1 MKVISIILARGG
13 SKGLPNKN
21 ILKINNKPLISYS
34 IKASLNSK
42 YISKTIVSSD
52 SQEIID
58 ISKRCG
64 AEILKRPE
72 QLSGDEISSETVIS
86 NVLDNIS
93 NIDEY
98 DYLVLLQPTSPL
110 RNEKHIDEAF
120 KIVFDTQ
127 AYSLISCKKIDNA
140 PLKAFML
147 DKNNYLRG
155 ISNNTYPFMRRQD
168 LPPLFMP
175 NGAIYISRVNE
186 FRKNLTLFSE
196 KTMMYEMDNNSSIDI
211 DNWDDLKI
219 AESLILE
226 KC

>member
-13 SKGLPNKN
+13 SKGLPKKN
-21 ILKINNKPLISYS
+21 ILKINNKPLVSYS
-34 IKASLNSK
+34 IEASLKSK

-64 AEILKRPE
+64 AEILKRAE
-72 QLSGDEISSETVIS
+72 NLSGDHITSETVIS

-120 KIVFDTQ
+120 EIVFNAQ
-127 AYSLISCKKIDNA
+127 ADSLISCKKIDNA
-140 PLKAFML
+140 PLKAFIL

-175 NGAIYISRVNE
+175 NGAIYISRVKE
-186 FRKNLTLFSE
+186 FKKNSTLFSE

-219 AESLILE
+219 AESLILK

>member
-1 MKVISIILARGG
+1 MKVISIILARAG

-34 IKASLNSK
+34 IEASLNSK

-72 QLSGDEISSETVIS
+72 KLSGDEITSETVIS

-110 RNEKHIDEAF
+110 RNDKHIDEAF
-120 KIVFDTQ
+120 EIVFNAQ
-127 AYSLISCKKIDNA
+127 ADSLISCKKIDNA

-155 ISNNTYPFMRRQD
+155 ISNNTFPFMRRQD
-168 LPPLFMP
+168 LPLLFMP

-186 FRKNLTLFSE
+186 FRKNSTLFSE

-219 AESLILE
+219 AESLIIE

>member
-34 IKASLNSK
+34 IEASLNSK

-64 AEILKRPE
+64 AEILKRSE
-72 QLSGDEISSETVIS
+72 NLSGDEITSETVIS

-93 NIDEY
+93 NIDGY

-120 KIVFDTQ
+120 EIVFNAQ
-127 AYSLISCKKIDNA
+127 ADSLISCKKIDNA

-147 DKNNYLRG
+147 DKNNYLTG

-175 NGAIYISRVNE
+175 NGAIYISRVKE
-186 FRKNLTLFSE
+186 FKKNSTLFSE

>member
-13 SKGLPNKN
+13 SKGLPKKN
-21 ILKINNKPLISYS
+21 ILKINNKPLVSYS
-34 IKASLNSK
+34 IEASLKSK

-64 AEILKRPE
+64 AEILKRAE
-72 QLSGDEISSETVIS
+72 NLSGDHITSETVIS

-120 KIVFDTQ
+120 EIVFNAQ
-127 AYSLISCKKIDNA
+127 ADSLISCKKIDNA

-175 NGAIYISRVNE
+175 NGAIYISRVKE
-186 FRKNLTLFSE
+186 FKKNSTLFSE

-219 AESLILE
+219 AESLILK